1 MPPLLPVP
9 TLESSACSTLSRLL
23 AQAFSRLEANER
35 RTRRQKAGGQ
45 EDEKEIGEILDCLPT
60 ALLESA
66 TQKMLDL
73 LTRKVV
79 AEPGCTGGWYTSRV
93 RGGVTTTIPGLA
105 TALRSG
111 FNLFAEISGENFHI
125 IILLSLSFRLL
136 PRPVT
141 SSFDIGGFI
150 SVARLSRSF
159 SLLCEKS
166 LAAGEHH
173 LQFCRIMVALNN
185 NNGCPNDTSKDLPT
199 RPAL

>member
-105 TALRSG
+105 IALRSG
-111 FNLFAEISGENFHI
+111 FNLFGEISGENFHI

-173 LQFCRIMVALNN
+173 LQYCWIMVALDIA
-185 NNGCPNDTSKDLPT
+185 G
-199 RPAL
+199 